1 MELARYVLD
10 ILINLV
16 APLIQHAQAVL
27 KIIVVHTAVDTELVL
42 YVDNI
47 TNVAIVADIH
57 MAQILVVDV
66 LHTIL
71 IIVIVQIIIK

>member
-1 MELARYVLD
+1 MELVRYVLD

-16 APLIQHAQAVL
+16 APHIQHAQAVL
-27 KIIVVHTAVDTELVL
+27 KIIVVHTAADTELVL

-47 TNVAIVADIH
+47 TNAAIVADIH

-66 LHTIL
+66 LHTIP